1 MPRID
6 FYLLIYPIENL
17 RTTDTMRKIR
27 LESKSTTKGDI
38 LKCFGV
44 IILGINL
51 SLVHVEACAKKNK
64 FVRFYRPPNFG
75 QETSIYIV

>member
-1 MPRID
+1 
-6 FYLLIYPIENL
+6 
-17 RTTDTMRKIR
+17 MRKIR

-75 QETSIYIV
+75 QETSIYIVWFNTPWIVIRFYDQPYEGP